1 MPNYTQIT
9 TLEHVIA
16 VWYSCPEKLQGT
28 LSLKSNC
35 GFRTNGKYL
44 MIKNELI
51 GTTNQNR
58 QKVVFC
64 TSAKNKIQLGSIF
77 AYIYTQTDLN
87 HSMIKLV
94 ISQDEKEQCNAA
106 LVELFDTQ
114 GV

>member
-9 TLEHVIA
+9 TLQHVIA
-16 VWYSCPEKLQGT
+16 IWYSCPEKMQGT

-35 GFRTNGKYL
+35 GLYTNGKYL

-51 GTTNQNR
+51 GTTNQKK

-64 TSAKNKIQLGSIF
+64 TSAKNDLHLGSIF
-77 AYIYTQTDLN
+77 SYIYTQTDLN
-87 HSMIKLV
+87 HAKIKLV